1 MTWPERRWRDAALV
15 ALAAGRCGGAEW
27 TSLVGLVRTLL
38 YSRMLWMAA
47 SNWNGKA
54 VRPSRE
60 RVLAVTQ
67 DSVAAVADAVT

>member
-1 MTWPERRWRDAALV
+1 V
-15 ALAAGRCGGAEW
+15 AGRGTGRVGGEPGRGAEW
-27 TSLVGLVRTLL
+27 TSLVDLVRTLL
-38 YSRMLWMAA
+38 YPRMLWMAA